1 MVCVGGFVASR
12 GQRPRGVFGPFPR
25 ALRPRPPCL
34 PAGLCATLSPGPTV
48 RGAQAAPNSR
58 PDPPPPALVR
68 ALPLPSLLRSLIS
81 SLSLQAPWHLSASA
95 YAGSPAGWCR
105 FPGTSPGERGLPAPA
120 GADAAINSMR
130 RKPPY
135 RAASAATVGRR
146 IRHGKQIVQEF
157 RQGMLAAH
165 HVARTRRSAVSAA
178 SSPRRLTS
186 LGEGTHSTSTTSPMR
201 PSAESTID
209 SPATP
214 HGVD

>member
-1 MVCVGGFVASR
+1 MGGFVASR
-12 GQRPRGVFGPFPR
+12 GQRPRGALGPFP
-25 ALRPRPPCL
+25 LQRPELCAPGHPVSRPDCAPPCL
-34 PAGLCATLSPGPTV
+34 PAQLCAAPKLPPTLAPTHLLRRSCELFPSP
-48 RGAQAAPNSR
+48 RSFAPS
-58 PDPPPPALVR
+58 
-68 ALPLPSLLRSLIS
+68 SLL
-81 SLSLQAPWHLSASA
+81 SLSRRLSASA